1 MPRPGLPRRARPALT
16 ALVVAALT
24 VVGLTACRPAE
35 SGASP
40 DEWQRQL
47 AGWGIATVPFEGGA
61 PLEPVAGE
69 AVLVVTDWQAAALAQ
84 GLPSGEGAGT
94 PTDAGDPSDN
104 AGDPSGNA
112 VAEMSD
118 VPPTTF
124 DGTPTDR
131 LDAIAPASD
140 ALTPSAIISAWWTHA
155 QTPRADA
162 ARSFHTPVTGVIP
175 DVVLLL
181 FTADALD
188 DAGRTVTPTPGA
200 APASGDAP
208 TSAPVALAAGG
219 IFAAPDPCGAVSDA
233 IGSVNAF
240 LDGMGELGT
249 VIRSALEQA
258 YGALD
263 AVTGGALA
271 AVKRAIA
278 VANVVLNMG
287 SLLTPWNV
295 EWETKPTGALE
306 VGLNGAPPTAFTD
319 TVRLVGAAASP
330 PAAVQSCLS
339 LLGILDPTSQQG
351 TKLDWQFQVG
361 AVPEVPGGV
370 IVPGT
375 PPTALGADNAATL
388 DLSTGVETLTAEKRR
403 VRAAPAFVIV
413 SMQRADAERVTSYI
427 RSLGGGLVD
436 AVLGGALEQV
446 ATAIELA
453 VNPTF
458 EVREHLVWYWE
469 PDETPDPPAADPP
482 GPGAPP
488 APPAKPPLETPIE
501 CSVTA
506 QTVAAVSGREITGAR
521 YDLFGDPTNGPL
533 RACLYDVSGGGMIVV
548 GEGIY
553 PDDPAAV
560 DPGFTGILTDGAC
573 NRASG
578 YLELGPDVYGY
589 LVWSGYALRGTYYY
603 QLGMDDP
610 GLVLPT
616 LARIAAFC

>member
-1 MPRPGLPRRARPALT
+1 MLRARIAL
-16 ALVVAALT
+16 AALLAAALAGA
-24 VVGLTACRPAE
+24 GLSACRPSESDA
-35 SGASP
+35 SGASG
-40 DEWQRQL
+40 DWRREL
-47 AGWGIATVPFEGGA
+47 AGWGIATVPFEGGE
-61 PLEPVAGE
+61 PLQPVTGDT
-69 AVLVVTDWQAAALAQ
+69 VLVLTDWQAAALAH
-84 GLPSGEGAGT
+84 GMP
-94 PTDAGDPSDN
+94 AGDDD
-104 AGDPSGNA
+104 AT
-112 VAEMSD
+112 V
-118 VPPTTF
+118 F
-124 DGTPTDR
+124 DGTPTEL
-131 LDAIAPASD
+131 LDAIGADGAESARGD
-140 ALTPSAIISAWWTHA
+140 ALTTSGVIAAWWAHA
-155 QTPRADA
+155 DTPRAAA
-162 ARSFHTPVTGVIP
+162 ARGFQAPIAGVVP

-188 DAGRTVTPTPGA
+188 DAGRTVDTSPPGA
-200 APASGDAP
+200 VPAVGGRAPAVAAPLPGPP
-208 TSAPVALAAGG
+208 TSAPLAAGTDG
-219 IFAAPDPCGAVSDA
+219 RVAAPDPCGTVGDA

-240 LDGMGELGT
+240 LDDMGDLGT
-249 VIRSALEQA
+249 VIRGALEQA

-287 SLLTPWNV
+287 SLLTPWTV
-295 EWETKPTGALE
+295 QWETAPSGALE
-306 VGLNGAPPTAFTD
+306 VGLNGASPMAFTD

-330 PAAVQSCLS
+330 PVAVQSCLS
-339 LLGILDPTSQQG
+339 LLGILDPTSQKG

-361 AVPEVPGGV
+361 VVPEVPDGV

-375 PPTALGADNAATL
+375 PPTALGADNAAAL
-388 DLSTGVETLTAEKRR
+388 DLTTGVESLTAEKRV
-403 VRAAPAFVIV
+403 VRAAPALVIV

-436 AVLGGALEQV
+436 AVLGGALDQV

-458 EVREHLVWYWE
+458 EVRQHVVRYWE
-469 PDETPDPPAADPP
+469 ADETPDPPAADPP
-482 GPGAPP
+482 GPAVPP
-488 APPAKPPLETPIE
+488 AQPPLDTPIE
-501 CSVTA
+501 CSVSA
-506 QTVAAVSGREITGAR
+506 QDVAAVSGREITSVR
-521 YDLFGDPTNGPL
+521 YGEFGDPTNGPL

-610 GLVLPT
+610 GRVLAT